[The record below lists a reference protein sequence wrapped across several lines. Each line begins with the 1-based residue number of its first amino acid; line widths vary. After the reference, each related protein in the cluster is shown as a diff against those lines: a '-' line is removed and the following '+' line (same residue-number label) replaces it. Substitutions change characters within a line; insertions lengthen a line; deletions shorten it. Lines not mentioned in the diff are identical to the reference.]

1 MAEGRLTT
9 GIGRR
14 AEEFAG
20 KTALVTGGSRG
31 IGRAIVLA
39 LAERGCHVTFC
50 FRSDRAAAEAVC
62 AAARQAGWPPDAVRA
77 VQADV
82 GQSAQ
87 AEALVAEVLARQG
100 RLDILVNNAGEF
112 PRRPF
117 IEIDDAEWE
126 RVLRSNLYSAFYC
139 SRAALPAMMAARQGA
154 IVNLASISGRRGSAF
169 HAHYAAAKGAL
180 LALTRSLAKEAI
192 VHGIRVNAV
201 APGRID
207 TDMMVV
213 GYAPHER
220 ERLLRDVPIG
230 RMGTPEEVAE
240 VVLFLASDASRYL
253 VGETIEVNGG
263 LLMD

>member
-1 MAEGRLTT
+1 MDDARVGVGRW
-9 GIGRR
+9 GD
-14 AEEFAG
+14 EFAG
-20 KTALVTGGSRG
+20 KVALVTGGSRG

-39 LAERGCHVTFC
+39 FAELGCHVTFC
-50 FRSDRAAAEAVC
+50 YRADRVAAEAVC
-62 AAARQAGWPPDAVRA
+62 EEGRKNGGSVRA

-82 GQSAQ
+82 GQSDQ
-87 AEALVAEVLARQG
+87 AAALVAGVLAQHG

-117 IEIDDAEWE
+117 VEISDAEWE
-126 RVLRSNLYSAFYC
+126 RVLRANLYSAFYC
-139 SRAALPAMMAARQGA
+139 ARAALPAMMEARQGA
-154 IVNLASISGRRGSAF
+154 IINMASISGRRGSAF
-169 HAHYAAAKGAL
+169 HAHYATAKGGL

-192 VHGIRVNAV
+192 PHGIRVNAV
-201 APGRID
+201 SPGRID

-213 GYAPHER
+213 GYNPHEA

-230 RMGTPEEVAE
+230 RMGTPAEVAE
-240 VVLFLASDASRYL
+240 VVLFLASAASRYL